1 MAAKYRED
9 RWHLRWDATSRLR
22 RADGAPRKGFTL
34 VRRLQARVAL
44 TTGWNA

>member
-9 RWHLRWDATSRLR
+9 RWHLR